1 MNARSTPILTRFA
14 LLATLALCSLAR
26 GQTPGQPPP
35 PAAAYKAVGLASVGP
50 VPEAVR
56 TRVGQYLAQQLRL
69 EVRPRGEFPGAV
81 DSLSALARAKA
92 PERQADEALL
102 LLLVA
107 GSPTNQPHGFLD
119 VTNRVGVIHVDAL
132 RHADP
137 EVEARRLERQ
147 ALRSVS
153 FFLGVPACPNPRCCL
168 YPYAN
173 FQELDAIGRNT
184 CPPCL
189 GKFQAAAAKAG
200 LTLTPAVLPE
210 AIRKRLE
217 EKRRKA
223 AEGAPPAPTLPAPT
237 PAQP

>member
-1 MNARSTPILTRFA
+1 MNAVPAPILTRLA
-14 LLATLALCSLAR
+14 LLAALAWGAPVR
-26 GQTPGQPPP
+26 AQV
-35 PAAAYKAVGLASVGP
+35 PAAPAAPAATYKAVGLAGVGA

-56 TRVGQYLAQQLRL
+56 TRVGQYLAQQFRL

-81 DSLSALARAKA
+81 DSLAALARAKA